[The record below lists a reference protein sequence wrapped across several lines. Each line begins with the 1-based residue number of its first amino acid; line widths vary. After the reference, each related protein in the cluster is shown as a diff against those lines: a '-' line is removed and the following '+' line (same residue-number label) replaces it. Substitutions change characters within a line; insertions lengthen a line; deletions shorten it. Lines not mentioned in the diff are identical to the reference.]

1 MEGTS
6 IDKFQYMERL
16 DSLEKMIAGQKDE
29 INNLN
34 TELEKANE
42 SIVHKMKNFSKRKDS
57 I

>member
-42 SIVHKMKNFSKRKDS
+42 SIVHKMKKLFKKKR
-57 I
+57 